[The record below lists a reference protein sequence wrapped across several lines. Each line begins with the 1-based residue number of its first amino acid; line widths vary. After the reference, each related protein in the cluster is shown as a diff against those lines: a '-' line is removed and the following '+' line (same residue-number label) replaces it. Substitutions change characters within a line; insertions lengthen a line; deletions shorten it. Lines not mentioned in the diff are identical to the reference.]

1 MKVPVFRA
9 PLYRVPLYRLVRQL
23 SRICFLILMVGL
35 GTIALMRFAPGYFS
49 DTREMDAQYAASARA
64 QLETQRQQQ
73 TSLVQ
78 LTSSVLH
85 GWLHGDLGRSRQ
97 YDVPVTELIEPRLR
111 ITINLLLRGVGWGWL
126 AAIALA
132 LPLSAK
138 RGRSTAAILAAPFAV
153 LLAVP
158 IGALATLSLLT
169 NFGGPV
175 LVLAVLIGTRDF
187 KFLYRLFRQGWRDPS
202 LFTARAQGIRPS
214 RIAWKHLLPAM
225 MPQLLALALM
235 SLVVA
240 LGAIVPVEVIFNVP
254 GLGQLAWSAAMNRDL
269 PVLLAVTLGIA
280 AIVGCAGN
288 FAEPARVLER
298 T

>member
-1 MKVPVFRA
+1 MTARIYRA
-9 PLYRVPLYRLVRQL
+9 VRQL
-23 SRICFLILMVGL
+23 SRVAFLILMVGM

-49 DTREMDAQYAASARA
+49 DTREMDAQYVAQARA
-64 QLETQRQQQ
+64 ELDSQRQQQ
-73 TSLVQ
+73 GSLLQ

-97 YDVPVTELIEPRLR
+97 YDIPVTELIEPRLR
-111 ITINLLLRGVGWGWL
+111 VTMDLLLRGVMWGWL
-126 AAIALA
+126 AALALA

-138 RGRSTAAILAAPFAV
+138 RGRFISTILAAPFAV

-175 LVLAVLIGTRDF
+175 LILAVLIGTRDF

-202 LFTARAQGIRPS
+202 LLTARAQGIRPA

-225 MPQLLALALM
+225 IPRLLALALM

-280 AIVGCAGN
+280 AIVGCAGS
-288 FAEPARVLER
+288 FAEPARGLER